1 MEIKEVPVTDVK
13 PYTGN
18 PRVIS
23 DSAVNSVSD
32 SIKSFGWQQPIVVDG
47 DYVII
52 AGHTRFLAAKK
63 LGMKTVPIKISDNL
77 TTDQIKAFRILDNK
91 LNELTTWD
99 DGLLEAEMA
108 LIEGGDLEAFKHLW
122 ETTEITQSA
131 GDIEFLNDMIDKENS
146 DSVDSDVIGSVGDYV
161 TMSFVMSPQDRD
173 LVLSALRNIQNQ
185 EKLDNVT
192 QALIKITK
200 EFV

>member
-1 MEIKEVPVTDVK
+1 MPVTDVK

>member
-1 MEIKEVPVTDVK
+1 MPVTDVK

-23 DSAVNSVSD
+23 ESAVNSVSD

-77 TTDQIKAFRILDNK
+77 TIDQIKAFRILDNK

-122 ETTEITQSA
+122 ATTEITQST

>member
-1 MEIKEVPVTDVK
+1 VPVTDVK

-23 DSAVNSVSD
+23 ESAVNSVSD

-77 TTDQIKAFRILDNK
+77 TIDQIKAFRILDNK

-122 ETTEITQSA
+122 ATTEITQST

>member
-23 DSAVNSVSD
+23 ESAVNSVSD

-77 TTDQIKAFRILDNK
+77 TIDQIKAFRILDNK

-108 LIEGGDLEAFKHLW
+108 LIDGGDLEAFKHLW

-131 GDIEFLNDMIDKENS
+131 GDIEFLNDMIDKESS
-146 DSVDSDVIGSVGDYV
+146 DSVDSDIIGSVGDYV

>member
-1 MEIKEVPVTDVK
+1 VPVTDVK

>member
-23 DSAVNSVSD
+23 ESAVNSVSD

-77 TTDQIKAFRILDNK
+77 TIDQIKAFRILDNK